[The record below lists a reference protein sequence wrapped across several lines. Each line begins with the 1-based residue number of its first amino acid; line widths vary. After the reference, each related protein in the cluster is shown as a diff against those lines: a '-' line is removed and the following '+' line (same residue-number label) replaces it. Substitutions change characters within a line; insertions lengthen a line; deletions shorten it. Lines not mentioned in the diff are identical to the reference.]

1 MVLGV
6 DNTNGSHQH
15 SPERTI
21 ENPGTP
27 PPGLDDDLIRFDTEV
42 CYCGARRAI
51 EKSGQPATLW
61 FQPPPKNTPDN

>member
-42 CYCGARRAI
+42 C
-51 EKSGQPATLW
+51 
-61 FQPPPKNTPDN
+61 